1 MPPFID
7 RVSELAF
14 LDELAARPGG
24 QLYVL
29 YGRRRVGK
37 TALLREFCRSRP
49 HVYFQAAQVPDSD
62 NLSQFHAAAAD
73 ALDESGLRAARF
85 ESWEALLGYL
95 AQRADQRLVVV
106 LDEFPYLCE
115 ADPGLP
121 SRIQRFWDHQGQQS
135 NLMLALSGSAV
146 SFMENKVLAG
156 RSALFGRRTGQQEL
170 LPLPLPAAVRF
181 FPGWSLADQFRAYG
195 ALGGMPMYLA
205 QFDPRRSFPENV
217 SQALLRPQSLLY
229 EEPANL
235 LRSELRDPQ
244 VYNGILEAV
253 AAGLTRPNEI
263 AGRVGVQ
270 VTALS
275 HYLPVL
281 QSLRLL
287 RRTVSITDRAPDKRS
302 RGRYFLAD
310 NFLRFWYRF
319 VLPNRSLL
327 EMDLGDEVW
336 RNQVSPMFDQFLGAT
351 FEQACRD
358 WVRAG
363 GKERLPSPPLGDV
376 GPFWSRDVEIDL
388 LCETADGG
396 HLAGECKWSVSPVGP
411 RALEG
416 LREKTKS
423 LPETWQKGLRLA
435 LFSRSGFSDSL
446 RERADAE
453 GVLLVG
459 LEDLVGG

>member
-14 LDELAARPGG
+14 LDDLAARPGG

-49 HVYFQAAQVPDSD
+49 HIYFQAAQVPDSD

-73 ALDESGLRAARF
+73 ALEESVLRSARF

-95 AQRADQRLVVV
+95 ARQARERLVVV

-135 NLMLALSGSAV
+135 HLMLALSGSAV
-146 SFMENKVLAG
+146 SFMENAVLA
-156 RSALFGRRTGQQEL
+156 RTSPLFGRRTGQQEL
-170 LPLPLPAAVRF
+170 VPLPLSAAAQF
-181 FPGWSLADQFRAYG
+181 FPDWSPTDQFRAYG
-195 ALGGMPMYLA
+195 CLGGMPMYLA
-205 QFDPRRSFPENV
+205 QFDPRYSFAENV
-217 SQALLRPQSLLY
+217 RQALLRPQSLLY

-235 LRSELRDPQ
+235 LRSELRDLQ

-327 EMDLGDEVW
+327 EMGLAAEVW
-336 RNQVSPMFDQFLGAT
+336 KNQVAPVFDQFLGAA
-351 FEQACRD
+351 FEQACRE

-363 GKERLPSPPLGDV
+363 GDGRLPSPPLGDV

-396 HLAGECKWSVSPVGP
+396 HLVGECKWSASPVGLGV
-411 RALEG
+411 LED
-416 LREKTKS
+416 LREKTRA
-423 LPETWQKGLRLA
+423 LPDKWRRGLRPV

-446 RERADAE
+446 RERAVEED
-453 GVLLVG
+453 VLLVG
-459 LEDLVGG
+459 LEELLGG